1 MDSRHDR
8 SGNKREAHHSEDR
21 ISARSFEVDL
31 EGRLP
36 QLVLD
41 PSTGEYS
48 RPDTHENLSGL
59 AAPPPPPEHLF
70 HAPLHHDKSP
80 EDGRGAKGRSEKS
93 ERSKRSPKSPRQRTR
108 DTAEHNEAW
117 LAQRHHGEALLG
129 DHQARRIRDPDSGNP
144 DQDDIISVARHTPQ
158 YSPRRS
164 ERDRI
169 DRPTS
174 STIVHSAT
182 RGPAGG
188 TALREEQRLSDVAAP
203 PPVPRSDTHK
213 NREGEHL
220 EPRSPRAAPGA
231 IDPLS
236 PRYRVSRL
244 EMQLYTIS
252 YLILFSILGT
262 LARVGIQ
269 WLTFYPGAPVIT
281 PVLWSNFAGSLFL
294 GFLSEDQRLFRCPR
308 NRSKKWT
315 QPSTSTLT
323 ATARE
328 DEAAARTAHAKVKK
342 TIPLY
347 VGLAT
352 GFCGSLTSF
361 STFMRDAFLAL
372 SNDLPT
378 PPSTAS
384 PTADPG
390 ADTLASSTAPR
401 NGGCSVLAVLAVV
414 ILTVSLS
421 LSALKFGAHIAA
433 ALDPYTPS
441 LSPLL
446 TSTLLNR
453 VLAVLAWLS
462 WLGALLLS
470 IYPPSDTWRGQALFA
485 LLFAPAGCLLRHLA
499 SLKLNH
505 LVKCF
510 PLGTFAVNIFGT
522 AVLGMAWDLQ
532 HVALANGAVGG
543 GRVGCQVL
551 QGVQDGFCGALTTVS
566 TWVAELEGLG
576 RKVGMGRAWVYG
588 AVSVG
593 GGLGLVVVVMGS
605 VRWTVGFGGVVCGTS
620 ERTFEVG

>member
-1 MDSRHDR
+1 
-8 SGNKREAHHSEDR
+8 
-21 ISARSFEVDL
+21 
-31 EGRLP
+31 
-36 QLVLD
+36 
-41 PSTGEYS
+41 
-48 RPDTHENLSGL
+48 
-59 AAPPPPPEHLF
+59 
-70 HAPLHHDKSP
+70 
-80 EDGRGAKGRSEKS
+80 
-93 ERSKRSPKSPRQRTR
+93 
-108 DTAEHNEAW
+108 
-117 LAQRHHGEALLG
+117 
-129 DHQARRIRDPDSGNP
+129 
-144 DQDDIISVARHTPQ
+144 
-158 YSPRRS
+158 
-164 ERDRI
+164 
-169 DRPTS
+169 
-174 STIVHSAT
+174 
-182 RGPAGG
+182 
-188 TALREEQRLSDVAAP
+188 
-203 PPVPRSDTHK
+203 
-213 NREGEHL
+213 
-220 EPRSPRAAPGA
+220 
-231 IDPLS
+231 
-236 PRYRVSRL
+236 
-244 EMQLYTIS
+244 MQLYTIS

-308 NRSKKWT
+308 NRSKN
-315 QPSTSTLT
+315 
-323 ATARE
+323 
-328 DEAAARTAHAKVKK
+328 EAAARTAHAKVKK

-462 WLGALLLS
+462 WL
-470 IYPPSDTWRGQALFA
+470 DTWRGQALFA

-620 ERTFEVG
+620 ERTFGVG